1 MDALIDLI
9 IAVRICQLLDTGKF
23 ISSLV
28 LNADGQWLEVVFGVV
43 NMIGNPIELSN
54 IFKLHVHI
62 NFGFRI

>member
-9 IAVRICQLLDTGKF
+9 IAVRICQLQDTGKF
-23 ISSLV
+23 ISSLE